1 MRSKTMLSPT
11 QLELG
16 ADESPTGRLTSVGLF
31 SGIGGFELG
40 LSNSNVHSSLLCE
53 IDPIAVSV
61 LSRQFPT
68 SSISH
73 DIRTLDNLPD
83 VDIVTAGFPCQDLS
97 QAGMTNG
104 ISGEH
109 SSIVDQLF
117 RLIRATSNPPKW
129 VILENVPFT
138 IYLDRGRALSHLVSQ
153 FRALGYGWAYRIVD
167 AHCSGIPQR
176 RRRLF
181 MVASIEGDPRSVLLS
196 DDEGKPVVGEEDTDD
211 LFGFYWSEGNR
222 GVGWAPEAIPPLKG
236 SSGVSIPT
244 PPAIWDRRR
253 RRVFTPD
260 VRDAERLMG
269 FPVDWTEPAGSERH
283 RLKLLGNAV
292 SVPITQWLS
301 QRIQTPGPY
310 QAREDRVLEP
320 DDKWPKAAWSMDGRT
335 HASAVTEWPI
345 QKSVVRLSD
354 FLRYEPKPLSKKAT
368 AGFLGRAQKSSLRF
382 HPGFLKD
389 LEHYLGTI

>member
-283 RLKLLGNAV
+283 RL
-292 SVPITQWLS
+292 
-301 QRIQTPGPY
+301 
-310 QAREDRVLEP
+310 
-320 DDKWPKAAWSMDGRT
+320 
-335 HASAVTEWPI
+335 
-345 QKSVVRLSD
+345 
-354 FLRYEPKPLSKKAT
+354 
-368 AGFLGRAQKSSLRF
+368 
-382 HPGFLKD
+382 
-389 LEHYLGTI
+389 

>member
-109 SSIVDQLF
+109 SSMS
-117 RLIRATSNPPKW
+117 RA
-129 VILENVPFT
+129 
-138 IYLDRGRALSHLVSQ
+138 A
-153 FRALGYGWAYRIVD
+153 
-167 AHCSGIPQR
+167 
-176 RRRLF
+176 
-181 MVASIEGDPRSVLLS
+181 
-196 DDEGKPVVGEEDTDD
+196 
-211 LFGFYWSEGNR
+211 
-222 GVGWAPEAIPPLKG
+222 
-236 SSGVSIPT
+236 
-244 PPAIWDRRR
+244 
-253 RRVFTPD
+253 
-260 VRDAERLMG
+260 
-269 FPVDWTEPAGSERH
+269 
-283 RLKLLGNAV
+283 
-292 SVPITQWLS
+292 
-301 QRIQTPGPY
+301 
-310 QAREDRVLEP
+310 
-320 DDKWPKAAWSMDGRT
+320 
-335 HASAVTEWPI
+335 
-345 QKSVVRLSD
+345 
-354 FLRYEPKPLSKKAT
+354 
-368 AGFLGRAQKSSLRF
+368 
-382 HPGFLKD
+382 
-389 LEHYLGTI
+389 